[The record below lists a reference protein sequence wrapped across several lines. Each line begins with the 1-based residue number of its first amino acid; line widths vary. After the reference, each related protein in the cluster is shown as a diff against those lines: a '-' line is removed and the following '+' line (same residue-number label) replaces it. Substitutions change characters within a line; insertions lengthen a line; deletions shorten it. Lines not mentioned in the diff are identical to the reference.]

1 MAQFVSE
8 DSMQRRC
15 GVARPNE
22 NLDPTLRWIGQR
34 SDAFARASKLDDPIR
49 KACSPVK
56 GNTIE
61 RLLTEGHRRFGGRR
75 RNGARR
81 CELDGRRRRHRS
93 GGRGRRCRR
102 LRRCSRIGCRRRR
115 DLRNGCDDL
124 RCRCCVRQRLERGRG
139 RNLHSSGHEHRRRV
153 AREQPEGQ
161 HHKRHNESLR
171 VRPHTL
177 YG

>member
-22 NLDPTLRWIGQR
+22 NLNPTFRGIGQS
-34 SDAFARASKLDDPIR
+34 SDAFASASKLDDPIR
-49 KACSPVK
+49 KARSPVK
-56 GNTIE
+56 GYAVE
-61 RLLTEGHRRFGGRR
+61 RLLTEGNRRFGSRRCNGGRR
-75 RNGARR
+75 
-81 CELDGRRRRHRS
+81 CKLDGRRRSHRR
-93 GGRGRRCRR
+93 RGRRCRR
-102 LRRCSRIGCRRRR
+102 LRRDSRMGTGRGR

-124 RCRCCVRQRLERGRG
+124 RSRCCVSQRLEYRGG
-139 RNLHSSGHEHRRRV
+139 RRLDGSGHEYSRRV

-171 VRPHTL
+171 VRPHTP